1 MLHPD
6 WPLKEVVGAL
16 STTRQ
21 GGVSA
26 APFNGFNL
34 ACHVGDNPQAV
45 AHNRAQLQ
53 AQVPVPIVW
62 LEQVHGNT
70 VILAE
75 EKYDITH
82 TPQADAIFTRSRQ
95 FALAIMTADCLPV
108 LLASDDGQEVAA
120 VHCGW
125 RPLAA
130 DILTRTIAHFN
141 APRSRIHAWLGPAI
155 GPQAFEVGGEVR
167 CQFVARHQAHQ
178 NAFKAQETGRYL
190 ADIYALATQQLTQLG
205 VQSVSEHAQCTV
217 SHPQHFFS
225 YRRDGRCGRMASLIW
240 RK

>member
-1 MLHPD
+1 MLRPD

-26 APFNGFNL
+26 APFDGFNL
-34 ACHVGDNPQAV
+34 ACHVGDNPHAV

-70 VILAE
+70 VVLAE
-75 EKYDITH
+75 DQYDITH
-82 TPQADAIFTRSRQ
+82 TPQADAIFTRSSQ
-95 FALAIMTADCLPV
+95 IALAIMTADCLPV

-130 DILTRTIAHFN
+130 DILAETIALFS

-155 GPQAFEVGGEVR
+155 GPRAFEVGEEVR
-167 CQFVARHQAHQ
+167 EQFVARQQAHLS
-178 NAFKAQETGRYL
+178 AFKAQANGRYL
-190 ADIYALATQQLTQLG
+190 ADIYTLATQQLTQLG
-205 VQSVSEHAQCTV
+205 VQSVSVHAQCTV
-217 SHPQHFFS
+217 SNPQQFFS
-225 YRRDGRCGRMASLIW
+225 YRRDGQCGRMASLIW

>member
-1 MLHPD
+1 MIYPD
-6 WPLKEVVGAL
+6 WPLQGVVGTL

-26 APFNGFNL
+26 APFDGFNL

-45 AHNRAQLQ
+45 ADNRAQLQ

-75 EKYDITH
+75 DQYDITH
-82 TPQADAIFTRSRQ
+82 TPPADAIFTRSSQ

-108 LLASDDGQEVAA
+108 LIASQDGQEIAA

-125 RPLAA
+125 RPLVAG
-130 DILTRTIAHFN
+130 ILAKTLAHFKTP
-141 APRSRIHAWLGPAI
+141 ASQLHAWLGPAI
-155 GPQAFEVGGEVR
+155 GPQAFEVGKEVVD
-167 CQFVARHQAHQ
+167 QFVALSRVHSQA
-178 NAFKAQETGRYL
+178 FVRQENGQYL
-190 ADIYALATQQLTQLG
+190 ADIYLLARQQLSELG
-205 VQSVSEHAQCTV
+205 VTAVSEHAQCTV
-217 SHPQHFFS
+217 SNPEHFFS